1 MRNATKWGA
10 FLRSAAAALVLW
22 ALVPAAVAQTVT
34 CPGNSCDVV
43 VTVGGTPAAP
53 VVAVN
58 APELRMSRG
67 ARNPVI
73 TWKLEAAGY
82 EFRTDSIRPYG
93 GPSSATKRT
102 TTQAEWD
109 DQCTR
114 LNTSGTAIRIRNKN
128 DKAVSLYYDVKV
140 YRKSDG
146 KAFTLDPVIM
156 NDP

>member
-1 MRNATKWGA
+1 MKASGL
-10 FLRSAAAALVLW
+10 LRAAACALALCVL
-22 ALVPAAVAQTVT
+22 LPAARAQTVT

-43 VTVGGTPAAP
+43 VTVSGSPAAP

-58 APELRMSRG
+58 APELRMTRG

-82 EFRTDSIRPYG
+82 EFRTDSVRPYTG
-93 GPSSATKRT
+93 STTPTKTT
-102 TTQAEWD
+102 TTQAAWD

-128 DKAVSLYYDVKV
+128 DKAVRLYYDVKV

-146 KAFTLDPVIM
+146 QAFVLDPVIM